1 MTYYFCWDFKM
12 HIQCTLYYSMRP
24 VEWRCA
30 WQGSDTG
37 RLRDSVNMTKSS
49 TSRLHSY
56 YTHYHYK
63 ELTSLM
69 VAKFDSYQMLHLDF
83 RWGPICIFYANMH
96 TRQTTF
102 SVASHLAVFKHLTN
116 KLLCKVK
123 LKYQEHVFFSIPL
136 HLTQKRVLCE
146 WPIML
151 LPIGTA
157 SETMQ

>member
-1 MTYYFCWDFKM
+1 MKQKTVKITDFAHHTIVYKFTIFIEKSPDDLLLLLRFQM

-49 TSRLHSY
+49 TSRLHSF

-69 VAKFDSYQMLHLDF
+69 VAKFDSYQMLHLHIGF
-83 RWGPICIFYANMH
+83 QMRSHLHFYANMH
-96 TRQTTF
+96 I
-102 SVASHLAVFKHLTN
+102 A
-116 KLLCKVK
+116 
-123 LKYQEHVFFSIPL
+123 Y
-136 HLTQKRVLCE
+136 
-146 WPIML
+146 
-151 LPIGTA
+151 
-157 SETMQ
+157 